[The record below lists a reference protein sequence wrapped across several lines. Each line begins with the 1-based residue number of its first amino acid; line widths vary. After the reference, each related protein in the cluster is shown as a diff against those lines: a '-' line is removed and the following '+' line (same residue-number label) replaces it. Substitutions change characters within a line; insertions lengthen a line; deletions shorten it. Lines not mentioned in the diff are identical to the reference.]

1 MKSELEYQ
9 VANYQKWRDELRATI
24 EAYQTWLESH
34 GHADIRRSLRI
45 YDLVESLRND
55 HVMLAFLA
63 EFSRGKTELINAMF
77 FSGYGRRLL
86 PSDVGRTTMCP
97 TEIFYDSTEEPY
109 IRLLPIETRRS
120 EESIGGLKQKP
131 IEWVRIKLNVD
142 SQDEM
147 AEAMS
152 KLADTKTV
160 SVQDAASL
168 GLLEES
174 DFVTTTVIRRNQ
186 GQVEIPCWR
195 HAMINFPHP
204 LLKSGLVILD
214 TPGVN
219 ALGTEPEL
227 TLSMIPSAHA
237 VLFLLALDSG
247 VTKSDLRIW
256 QEYVRDYV
264 SRRVAVLNKVDLAW
278 DELKSEK
285 EIDAGIDRQL
295 EETAE
300 TLEIA
305 RDHVIA
311 LSAQK
316 ALLARIRED
325 AELLKKSGIEELE
338 RLIADEIIPAKQQIV
353 RSAVS
358 REIGGMV
365 ESSLESLDA
374 QRESGIVELQEMS
387 KLSGKNRDLAQKLLA
402 KFEADKTQYGRH
414 MESFR
419 TSLGTV
425 KKQGDVLLGTMN
437 DERLAE
443 ILAKSSQAMEGSWT
457 TAGLMRSMQALFET
471 FSRQAE
477 KILAFSA
484 ETRGFVDNVY
494 AQFHKQYGFKRIV
507 PPALNLERHILRMHT
522 LQQRTEE
529 FCKSPVNI
537 VGREKRFVIRRF
549 HRELVDQGLILFRD
563 VRSELEGWL
572 KGALTP
578 LSMQLQE
585 HQRLLT
591 HRVESLRKIAGD
603 VNSLQERVRYLKKQH
618 EQLDQQIKDLTR
630 IRDTL
635 NAEAPIAEMPRA
647 VAAA

>member
-9 VANYQKWRDELRATI
+9 VANYQKWRDELRTTI

-97 TEIFYDSTEEPY
+97 TEIFYDSAEEPY
-109 IRLLPIETRRS
+109 VRLLPIETRRS

-142 SQDEM
+142 SQEEM
-147 AEAMS
+147 AEALS

-160 SVQDAASL
+160 SVQEAGTL

-237 VLFLLALDSG
+237 VLFLLGLDSG

-278 DELKSEK
+278 DELKSDK
-285 EIDAGIDRQL
+285 EIAASIDRQL
-295 EETAE
+295 DETAE

-316 ALLARIRED
+316 ALLARIRDDE
-325 AELLKKSGIEELE
+325 ELLKKSGIEALE
-338 RLIADEIIPAKQQIV
+338 RLIAEEIIPAKQQIV

-365 ESSLESLDA
+365 ESSLESLVA

-414 MESFR
+414 MESFKA
-419 TSLGTV
+419 SLGTV
-425 KKQGDVLLGTMN
+425 KKQGEVLLGTMN

-457 TAGLMRSMQALFET
+457 TAGLMRSMQGLFET

-494 AQFHKQYGFKRIV
+494 AQFHKQYGFKRIA

-529 FCKSPVNI
+529 FCKSPVN
-537 VGREKRFVIRRF
+537 VLGREKRFVIRRF
-549 HRELVDQGLILFRD
+549 HRELVDQGLKLFVD
-563 VRSELEGWL
+563 VRSDLEGWL

-585 HQRLLT
+585 HQRLLS

-618 EQLDQQIKDLTR
+618 EQLEQQIKDLTR

-635 NAEAPIAEMPRA
+635 NAEVPAAEMPRA
-647 VAAA
+647 VAA